1 MATAPVNPDLAA
13 VAVRRARRVTAV
25 DRLAHG
31 GFIAISLLGLGLIVA
46 IAVFVVVEARP
57 SFAANGLRW
66 FTDGPVPLDVQLSSA
81 FTDGNTTLRAWPA
94 LYGTILTT
102 GGALL
107 VAFPFALLASIFV
120 AEIAPRSVARVL
132 EPIVSLLAATPSV
145 IFGLF
150 AILVLAPQIDERL
163 IDPAKADALAPV
175 VTLTGA
181 SFLLGL
187 IVLAVMIA
195 PIMIAIFVDAL
206 RAVPV
211 AWSEGAIAL
220 GCDRWRAARRVSL
233 IAIRP
238 ALVAGTGLAIGRAVG
253 EAIALSMASGS
264 LGFTPNLLDG
274 LYFFVEPVRPLAAAI
289 VDYSEGFEQPA
300 LRADLFA
307 FGAVLLFTTAA
318 LTLAARLIS
327 HPLERRLQGRD

>member
-1 MATAPVNPDLAA
+1 MASAPVTPDLAA
-13 VAVRRARRVTAV
+13 AAGRARRVTAV

-31 GFIAISLLGLGLIVA
+31 GFVAISLLGLGLIVA
-46 IAVFVVVEARP
+46 IAAFVLVEARP
-57 SFAANGLRW
+57 SFAANGLSW
-66 FTDGPVPLDVQLSSA
+66 FSDGPVPLDVQLSSA
-81 FTDGNTTLRAWPA
+81 FTDGNQTLRAWPA
-94 LYGTILTT
+94 IYGTILTT

-150 AILVLAPQIDERL
+150 AILVLAPQINDRL

-181 SFLLGL
+181 SFLLGM

-195 PIMIAIFVDAL
+195 PIMVAIFVDAL

-233 IAIRP
+233 VAIRP

-264 LGFTPNLLDG
+264 LGFTPNVLDG

-289 VDYSEGFEQPA
+289 VDYSEGFEQPT

>member
-1 MATAPVNPDLAA
+1 MASAPVSTELGAA
-13 VAVRRARRVTAV
+13 AATRARRVTLT
-25 DRLAHG
+25 DRIAHG
-31 GFIAISLLGLGLIVA
+31 GFIAVSALSLGLIIA
-46 IAVFVVVEARP
+46 IAAFVVTEAWP

-81 FTDGNTTLRAWPA
+81 FSDGSTKLRAWPA

-107 VAFPFALLASIFV
+107 VAFPFALLAAIFV
-120 AEIAPRSVARVL
+120 AEIAPRAVARVL

-150 AILVLAPQIDERL
+150 AILILAPQIDSHL
-163 IDPAKADALAPV
+163 IDPGKAGQLAPV

-264 LGFTPNLLDG
+264 LGFTPNILDG

-289 VDYSEGFEQPA
+289 VDYSEGFDQPA

-307 FGAVLLFTTAA
+307 FGAILLITTAA
-318 LTLAARLIS
+318 LTLAARLVS